1 MTFFEEILSA
11 VSTVPIP
18 ILDDSISLSKYTR
31 LDLSVKNAALKKL
44 NMANLT
50 VCQSYIDLVLKRN
63 NAVVAYG
70 GYMEQRGLYSNNTH
84 FNGLGQEE
92 LRNIHLGV
100 DFWAKAGTKVLAPI
114 SGKVHSFKNNRS
126 KGDYGPTIILCHT
139 INDLEFYTLYGHL
152 SLESLDG
159 LYIGKEFPRGQ
170 SFAFLGTPEVNVN
183 YAPHLHFQLIKDI
196 GTYKG
201 NYMGVCTTKDK
212 EYYRNNCPNPRLLLK
227 V

>member
-1 MTFFEEILSA
+1 MTFFEEILNAISK
-11 VSTVPIP
+11 VSIP
-18 ILDDSISLSKYTR
+18 ILDDSISLSKYTL
-31 LDLSVKNAALKKL
+31 LDLSVKNVALKEL
-44 NMANLT
+44 NMT
-50 VCQSYIDLVLKRN
+50 DPVVCQSYINSVLKKN

-70 GYMEQRGLYSNNTH
+70 GYLEQRGLYSNNTH
-84 FNGLGQEE
+84 FNGLGQE

-114 SGKVHSFKNNRS
+114 SGKVHSFKNNRI
-126 KGDYGPTIILCHT
+126 KGDYGPTIILSHS

-196 GTYKG
+196 ETYKG
-201 NYMGVCTTKDK
+201 NYIGVCTTKDK
-212 EYYRNNCPNPRLLLK
+212 EYYTSNCPNPRLLLK